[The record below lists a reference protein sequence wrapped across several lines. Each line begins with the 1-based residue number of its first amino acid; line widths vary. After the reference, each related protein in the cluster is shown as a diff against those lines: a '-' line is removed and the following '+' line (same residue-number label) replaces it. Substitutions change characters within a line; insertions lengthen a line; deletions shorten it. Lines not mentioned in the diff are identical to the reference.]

1 MTNEAGQSI
10 MHIQVLLLFL
20 GCLWLELY
28 GVVDSVLHTE
38 F

>member
-10 MHIQVLLLFL
+10 MHIRVFLFL
-20 GCLWLELY
+20 GFLWLELY